1 MEWKYPYQE
10 ERKPKLKH
18 GFLVWSKNDLQ
29 IKTWYNDKYTA
40 IDFAGS
46 LTILGGKSLLSF

>member
-18 GFLVWSKNDLQ
+18 GFLVWRKNDWQ

-40 IDFAGS
+40 IDFAF
-46 LTILGGKSLLSF
+46 IGGKTKNQTKI